1 MLKGLGKVPVAGDG
15 LVLLSGCDIANGF
28 DFGRRVRIES
38 VSPNPVTGEAVV
50 VYRAPEGSL
59 PVLRLSNVAGQAM
72 VEMKLSVG
80 TGERQE
86 ARVDVVETASGVY
99 MLELRDRA
107 ERSAVP
113 VVITK

>member
-1 MLKGLGKVPVAGDG
+1 MSRLIRREI
-15 LVLLSGCDIANGF
+15 LSRSA
-28 DFGRRVRIES
+28 RVS
-38 VSPNPVTGEAVV
+38 Q
-50 VYRAPEGSL
+50 

-113 VVITK
+113 IVITK